1 MLCYY
6 IRENGDANTL
16 LARKYQLTAC
26 WELRNLYPYNIGSV
40 QLNNSAAQTM
50 TLNIGFY
57 YERYR
62 FYTADQ
68 FDQNSIRSL
77 TVGSNIDDV
86 TTTGTSNNTTILSSV
101 LASLLNVTGIA

>member
-1 MLCYY
+1 
-6 IRENGDANTL
+6 
-16 LARKYQLTAC
+16 
-26 WELRNLYPYNIGSV
+26 
-40 QLNNSAAQTM
+40 M